1 MAGTHG
7 IHVHGDVEG
16 SQVVVGD
23 HNVVINAALGSSV
36 SVRSEGPPPTRRRTR
51 PAGRALPDRAPR
63 LLGRDRE
70 LAALERWLG
79 QGYPVQ
85 VYGPPGTG
93 KSVLLRRYAADAAT
107 SGRDVVYLPAAGV
120 PAEDLVQELF
130 HACYETENYK
140 PEPARVRRLM
150 GSVRAL
156 LVIDDFQGSTAE
168 LAELMDAAP
177 GCDVL
182 LATAERHT
190 WDEGRALRLE
200 GLQEEPALA
209 LFGEE
214 LRRPLR
220 DEEYEAARRLV
231 TAVRGHPLTL
241 VQAAAD
247 TTFEVDE
254 DARVT
259 GLANGLSDAA
269 SVLLRLLDALSPLPL
284 SAKLLPILA
293 GGVDKAAITELTS
306 LALIGSSGTG
316 YRTTG
321 RVAHLVAERTG
332 PARDAAKLAP
342 ALTAWAAATTATRHD
357 IAAEAPVVC
366 HVLAAAAHARDHAA
380 VCALARTTAPALA
393 RSLRWGAWH
402 QVLDLGAAAAR
413 ALGSAADEAYFRQE
427 EEVRKRALGVV
438 ALATAGGA
446 LAAGG
451 VIGHIAGTA
460 GHGGAAAGK
469 TGFAAAASNPAA
481 ITAAVAALVVGG
493 VFAGLATAGDGQPRA
508 RPTPSGQ
515 VTSLAAT
522 GTRPPDPISTAPRPL
537 TRPPSPSRTSPRPP
551 TKATAPPSPT
561 LITSSPPT
569 DPGQGPV
576 SCPLAGGTLTLGAPA
591 GGEATD
597 DYAWQAF
604 KECDDERT
612 LTVDKTDPDH
622 AAFGVT
628 PTSCPKTAH
637 PGQYIPA
644 SGPCVYTVR
653 FHPPQSAE
661 PGTQYQAHVI
671 MRDDWGRLSM
681 KVSVYGTVSAT
692 STAGP
697 SSTGPVVT
705 GAACVCSPVRMP
717 RRTQRF

>member
-16 SQVVVGD
+16 QVVVGD
-23 HNVVINAALGSSV
+23 HNVVINAARGSSV

-63 LLGRDRE
+63 LLGRDHE

-85 VYGPPGTG
+85 VYGPPGVG
-93 KSVLLRRYAADAAT
+93 KSVLLRRYAADAAA

-130 HACYETENYK
+130 HACYEAEDYK

-150 GSVRAL
+150 GSVQAL

-200 GLQEEPALA
+200 GLQEDPALA
-209 LFGEE
+209 LLGEE

-220 DEEYEAARRLV
+220 DEEYEAAGRLV

-241 VQAAAD
+241 VQAAAEA
-247 TTFEVDE
+247 TFEVDE

-269 SVLLRLLDALSPLPL
+269 AVLLRLLDSLSPLSL

-293 GGVDKAAITELTS
+293 GSVDKTAITELTS
-306 LALIGSSGTG
+306 LALTSPSGTG

-332 PARDAAKLAP
+332 PARNAGQLAP
-342 ALTAWAAATTATRHD
+342 ALTAWAAATTATRRD
-357 IAAEAPVVC
+357 IAAEAPLIC
-366 HVLAAAAHARDHAA
+366 HVLAAAARARDHAA
-380 VCALARTTAPALA
+380 VCTLARTTAPALA

-402 QVLDLGAAAAR
+402 QVLALGAAAAR

-469 TGFAAAASNPAA
+469 TGLAAAASNPAA

-493 VFAGLATAGDGQPRA
+493 VFAGLATAGDGPPRA
-508 RPTPSGQ
+508 KPTPTGQ
-515 VTSLAAT
+515 VTFLAPT
-522 GTRPPDPISTAPRPL
+522 GARPPAPTSAAAGAP
-537 TRPPSPSRTSPRPP
+537 TRPPSPDRTSRTP
-551 TKATAPPSPT
+551 TKATTPPPT
-561 LITSSPPT
+561 ARITSSPPT
-569 DPGQGPV
+569 DSSQDRV
-576 SCPLAGGTLTLGAPA
+576 KCKLDPLGGHDFPQVPA
-591 GGEATD
+591 GGSATHD
-597 DYAWQAF
+597 VTWTTF
-604 KECDDERT
+604 WECDDEKT
-612 LTVDKTDPDH
+612 LTVDKADPGH
-622 AAFGVT
+622 VAFSVN
-628 PTSCPKTAH
+628 PTSCPRTAH
-637 PGQYIPA
+637 PGRALLA
-644 SGPCVYTVR
+644 SAPCRYTVS
-653 FHPPQSAE
+653 FHPPASAE
-661 PGTQYQAHVI
+661 PGTRYQAQVI

-681 KVSVYGTVSAT
+681 TLSVYGTVPAGP
-692 STAGP
+692 TAGSTSA
-697 SSTGPVVT
+697 SSTPP
-705 GAACVCSPVRMP
+705 AP
-717 RRTQRF
+717 

>member
-51 PAGRALPDRAPR
+51 PAGRALPDRAPQ

-130 HACYETENYK
+130 HACYEAEDYK

-366 HVLAAAAHARDHAA
+366 HVLAAAARARDHAA

-451 VIGHIAGTA
+451 VIGHIAG
-460 GHGGAAAGK
+460 HGGAAAGK

-493 VFAGLATAGDGQPRA
+493 VFAGLATAGGGQPRA

-522 GTRPPDPISTAPRPL
+522 GTRPPDPISTAPRTP

-551 TKATAPPSPT
+551 DQGHGTPVAHPDHLIAAHGPRPGSRQMSARFRGHSHLGRARRRRSHRRLRMGGLHAVRRRADPDRRQGGSRPRRIRCDSHLLPQDGPSRAGDPGLSPLPVHRPLPSP
-561 LITSSPPT
+561 
-569 DPGQGPV
+569 
-576 SCPLAGGTLTLGAPA
+576 
-591 GGEATD
+591 
-597 DYAWQAF
+597 
-604 KECDDERT
+604 
-612 LTVDKTDPDH
+612 
-622 AAFGVT
+622 
-628 PTSCPKTAH
+628 
-637 PGQYIPA
+637 
-644 SGPCVYTVR
+644 
-653 FHPPQSAE
+653 
-661 PGTQYQAHVI
+661 
-671 MRDDWGRLSM
+671 
-681 KVSVYGTVSAT
+681 SVG
-692 STAGP
+692 
-697 SSTGPVVT
+697 
-705 GAACVCSPVRMP
+705 
-717 RRTQRF
+717 